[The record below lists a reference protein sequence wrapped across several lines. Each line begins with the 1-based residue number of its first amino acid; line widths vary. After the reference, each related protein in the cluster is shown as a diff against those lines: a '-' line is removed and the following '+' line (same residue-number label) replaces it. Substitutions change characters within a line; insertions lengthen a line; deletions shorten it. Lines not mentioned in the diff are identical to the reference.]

1 MFGKLFGKKPPA
13 PAAPTPAAPEPETF
27 TFPEGQVFWEIRPNP
42 AFGGKSKGFGEF
54 VTLGPDWNALGHA
67 RLAAAAE
74 AAPKLAHLHKA
85 WGIPAYD
92 YRFRTD
98 QYPRHLTLKGKTAK
112 GLPEYGVIG
121 SVPAAWVAS
130 ARVAAIIEQ
139 FEPGRFNFLP
149 FTVAPGSGS
158 PQLNYCFWQPEEF
171 IHTDTVLYDRSG
183 YRQATAPNGNP
194 YWEQPFRPV
203 RPPVILDAGKLEG
216 RHWIT
221 TGTLGMPSH
230 RLLSDALKQALGDF
244 LPAHLT
250 LVEARAVRT

>member
-13 PAAPTPAAPEPETF
+13 PTTPTLATPEPKTF
-27 TFPEGQVFWEIRPNP
+27 SLPEGQAFWEIRPNP
-42 AFGGKSKGFGEF
+42 TFGGKSKGFGEF
-54 VTLGPDWNALGHA
+54 VTLGPDWNTFGQT

-98 QYPRHLTLKGKTAK
+98 QYPSQLTLKGKTAK

-130 ARVAAIIEQ
+130 ARVAAIIER

-149 FTVAPGSGS
+149 FAVAPESGS
-158 PQLNYCFWQPEEF
+158 PQFDYCFWQPEEF

-183 YRQATAPNGNP
+183 YRQALAPNGNS
-194 YWEQPFRPV
+194 YWQQPFRLV
-203 RPPVILDAGKLEG
+203 QPPVILDAGKVQG

-244 LPAHLT
+244 LPTYLT
-250 LVEARAVRT
+250 LVEARAVQR